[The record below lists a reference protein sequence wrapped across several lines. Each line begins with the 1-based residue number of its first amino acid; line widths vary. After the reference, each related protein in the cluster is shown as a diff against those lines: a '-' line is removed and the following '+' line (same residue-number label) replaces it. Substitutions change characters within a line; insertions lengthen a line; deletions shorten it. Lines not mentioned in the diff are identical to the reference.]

1 MRKFAKGG
9 FSAEQEEWLGGADR
23 TDPYILARMRAAH
36 PDKAP
41 TVDDS
46 PAGTS
51 GYGEENEMP
60 SSTPV
65 TKTVSKTKVSVT
77 KPETKPEIKSKSL
90 DFSMDEEGN
99 KLPTNVKKPY
109 VAIPKNAAGMQQYR
123 SDSTSPM
130 GNLLRKITGSKI
142 GLKSGGSVK
151 SSASKR
157 ADGCAIRG
165 KTRA

>member
-1 MRKFAKGG
+1 MKKFAKGG
-9 FSAEQEEWLGGADR
+9 FSAAQEEWLGGADR

-36 PDKAP
+36 PDEKP

-60 SSTPV
+60 ASAPV
-65 TKTVSKTKVSVT
+65 TKTVTKTSVT
-77 KPETKPEIKSKSL
+77 KPKSSWDDNSKIAPMPDMPKKSV
-90 DFSMDEEGN
+90 
-99 KLPTNVKKPY
+99 KTPNVKSRDFDTTEPY
-109 VAIPKNAAGMQQYR
+109 INIPAR
-123 SDSTSPM
+123 S
-130 GNLLRKITGSKI
+130 NI
-142 GLKSGGSVK
+142 GLRQFKNMKSGGSV

>member
-9 FSAEQEEWLGGADR
+9 LSAAQEDWLGGADR
-23 TDPYILARMRAAH
+23 SDPIIMARMRAAH
-36 PDKAP
+36 PDEAP

-51 GYGEENEMP
+51 GYGEENETP
-60 SSTPV
+60 ASAPV

-77 KPETKPEIKSKSL
+77 KPGTKSKPL

-123 SDSTSPM
+123 SDSTSPI

-142 GLKSGGSVK
+142 GLKSGGSV